1 MMTFGHFCRNAASTL
16 TSFESNLIHKLKQH
30 KEFLL
35 RYVLMINIGIRE
47 NLIIRRL
54 SLIIDGMKGTT
65 ITEMIIMEE
74 IYNTGKKHLFSVN
87 TDLEEIY
94 LLGAEIHINGIV
106 NKRIELY
113 KSNRITYRRIMK
125 RPCKW

>member
-1 MMTFGHFCRNAASTL
+1 
-16 TSFESNLIHKLKQH
+16 
-30 KEFLL
+30 
-35 RYVLMINIGIRE
+35 MIDIGIRK